1 MKFHMFPNPW
11 EETIAELTEAGHEE
25 VARDDAEFWVF
36 NGGPD
41 DFPSSVPDGLGFVQ
55 APFAGVEHVMDVIR
69 SSGVRWANGAGL
81 YDNTVAESTLA
92 LLLAQLHA
100 HKFVAQSASW
110 SNHQEVEDHTSF
122 LFEDRT
128 VAIVG
133 AGGIGVR
140 LIELLKPFGVRIIA
154 VNRSGR
160 DVPGADEVVTFD
172 DVANVW
178 PRADYFVILAPLTD
192 ETYQMVNADVF
203 REMPDH
209 AVVVNVARGGL
220 VDTDALVAALE
231 NGDIAGAALDVTDP
245 EPLPDGHPLWADP
258 RVVITPHKANPPYSV
273 RKRVAS
279 RAIESAAAFDKDGSL
294 PYEVDVDAGY

>member
-1 MKFHMFPNPW
+1 MKFHMFPHPW
-11 EETIAELTEAGHEE
+11 EETITELTEAGHQE

-36 NGGPD
+36 NGGPE
-41 DFPSSVPDGLGFVQ
+41 DFPESVPEGLGFVQ
-55 APFAGVEHVMDVIR
+55 APFAGVEHLMDVIR

-100 HKFVAQSASW
+100 HKYVAQSGSW

-122 LFEDRT
+122 LFEDKT

-133 AGGIGVR
+133 AGGIAVR
-140 LIELLKPFGVRIIA
+140 LIDLLKPFGVEVIA

-160 DVPGADEVVTFD
+160 EVPGADEVLTFKD
-172 DVANVW
+172 IDSVW

-192 ETYQMVNADVF
+192 ETYRMVNADAL
-203 REMPDH
+203 RAMPSH
-209 AVVVNVARGGL
+209 AVLVNVARGGL
-220 VDTDALVAALE
+220 VDTDALVHALADGE
-231 NGDIAGAALDVTDP
+231 IAGAALDVTDP
-245 EPLPDGHPLWADP
+245 EPLPDGHPLWEDP

-279 RAIESAAAFDKDGSL
+279 RAIESAASFAKDGTL
-294 PYEVDVDAGY
+294 DYEVDAEAGY